1 MITQRKDGEKMAKIM
16 KISALSSALLTLLFI
31 ILYTNTQ
38 SSLLLILAITAGTT
52 AYHFIMRLL
61 VGYIFDFLLH
71 NRVDYNAPWFRPKTF
86 EMRLY
91 KSIGVKKWKGKM
103 GTYDPKSFDPKLHS
117 WEEIASATCQAELVH
132 EVIIALSFLP
142 LLAAIPFGTFPA
154 FAVTSVLAA
163 CFDAIFVIM
172 QRYNRPR
179 TIKLISANQKL
190 QDKTT

>member
-1 MITQRKDGEKMAKIM
+1 MAKVM
-16 KISALSSALLTLLFI
+16 KICALISALLTLIFTVLHLSI
-31 ILYTNTQ
+31 H
-38 SSLLLILAITAGTT
+38 SPLLLILAITAGTT

-71 NRVDYNAPWFRPKTF
+71 NRVDYTAPWFRSKAFEPK
-86 EMRLY
+86 LY
-91 KSIGVKKWKGKM
+91 KALRVKLWKGKM

-142 LLAAIPFGTFPA
+142 LLAAIVFGAFPA

-163 CFDAIFVIM
+163 GFDAIFVIM

-179 TIKLISANQKL
+179 IIKLISANQKL

>member
-1 MITQRKDGEKMAKIM
+1 MAKIM

-31 ILYTNTQ
+31 ILYTTNTQ

-61 VGYIFDFLLH
+61 VGIIFDFLLH

-86 EMRLY
+86 ETRLY
-91 KSIGVKKWKGKM
+91 KSLGVKKWKSKM

-142 LLAAIPFGTFPA
+142 LLAAISFGTFPA
-154 FAVTSVLAA
+154 FAVTSILAA

-179 TIKLISANQKL
+179 IIRLISTAQKNQKNPC
-190 QDKTT
+190 

>member
-1 MITQRKDGEKMAKIM
+1 MAKIM
-16 KISALSSALLTLLFI
+16 KVSALSSALLTLLFI
-31 ILYTNTQ
+31 ILYVNIH
-38 SSLLLILAITAGTT
+38 SPLLLILAITAGTT

-61 VGYIFDFLLH
+61 VGNIIDRILH
-71 NRVDYNAPWFRPKTF
+71 NRVDYTAPWFRSKAF
-86 EMRLY
+86 ETRLY
-91 KSIGVKKWKGKM
+91 KALKVKKWKSKM

-142 LLAAIPFGTFPA
+142 LLAAIPFGTFTA

-163 CFDAIFVIM
+163 CFDAIFVII

-179 TIKLISANQKL
+179 IIKLIKKESGI
-190 QDKTT
+190 